1 MKRRLVRSFTIPESS
16 SFLLS
21 PKKIPADLKW
31 SREVRL
37 AVGNGMSKVTGP
49 GDQFLEEV
57 LNTLEEWEA
66 GFKGL

>member
-1 MKRRLVRSFTIPESS
+1 MKRRAVRCFFTIPETSS
-16 SFLLS
+16 SSLS
-21 PKKIPADLKW
+21 PKIPADLKW